1 MLWKT
6 LHVGHSAHVAILE
19 ARPELLDAV
28 TELRERLAVAR
39 FPLGLPGA
47 ERARRTRDEL
57 MAQLDGYLLPRL
69 REPRAPLLAVV
80 GGPTGAGKSTLVNS
94 LVGRRV
100 SEAGVLRPTTW
111 TPVLVCHPDDRR
123 WFTGRRVLP
132 RLGRVTWPQRR
143 NRGDRRGERG
153 EPVMVVETD
162 TAVPAGL
169 ALLDAPDVDSLVPG
183 NRELAAEL
191 ICAADIWVLVTTAT
205 RYADALPWHLLRSAR
220 EYDVTLVTVLDRV
233 PHQVAAEVA
242 RHYATL
248 LERAGL
254 PDVPRFTVPELP
266 EAAGGGSGV
275 LPATAVAGL
284 REWLGLRA
292 LDPAARAAAA
302 ARTAGGTLASLR
314 GRVAELAGACAAQY
328 ATAVRLDQRLADA
341 YGEAAR
347 RVRACLAG
355 GGLLTGQVRAHW
367 LAFPDDASGEELL
380 DALVAALAGLLGEAV
395 AAADAGTDAAWR
407 REPGAPAG
415 GGDAAEAVRD
425 RVGVQVRKLR
435 RCLEELVEEAHAFSG
450 LGAPLGTGSL
460 RTASLRTGPLRSGP
474 LRPAAAPPAEMSGED
489 TETAALLAVALMGGK
504 TAAVAQQILAGAL
517 GAAAASRLRQQGQR
531 MLNDCV
537 DRVLA
542 AEQARR
548 GEPVHRLAI
557 TPDHQVELVAAFS
570 AVRARQAAPAPVRS

>member
-6 LHVGHSAHVAILE
+6 LQIGHSAHVAILE
-19 ARPELLDAV
+19 ARPELLDALSV
-28 TELRERLAVAR
+28 LRERLALAR
-39 FPLGLPGA
+39 FPLELPGA
-47 ERARRTRDEL
+47 ERARRTRGEL

-69 REPRAPLLAVV
+69 REPGAPLLAVV
-80 GGPTGAGKSTLVNS
+80 GGSTGAGKSTLVNS

-123 WFTGRRVLP
+123 WFMGRRVLP
-132 RLGRVTWPQRR
+132 RLGRVTWQRR
-143 NRGDRRGERG
+143 EDRVDRGG

-162 TAVPAGL
+162 TALPAGL

-191 ICAADIWVLVTTAT
+191 ICAADVWVLVTTAT

-220 EYDVTLVTVLDRV
+220 DYDVTLVTVLDRV
-233 PHQVAAEVA
+233 PHQVAAEVS

-254 PDVPRFTVPELP
+254 GDIPRFTVPELP
-266 EAAGGGSGV
+266 EAASGGSGV

-284 REWLGLRA
+284 REWLGRRA
-292 LDPAARAAAA
+292 LDPASRAATA
-302 ARTAGGTLASLR
+302 ARTADGTLASLR

-328 ATAVRLDQRLADA
+328 ATAVRLDQRLDEA
-341 YGEAAR
+341 YGEAGR

-367 LAFPDDASGEELL
+367 LAFPDDSSGEELL
-380 DALVAALAGLLGEAV
+380 DALVAALSGLLSEAV
-395 AAADAGTDAAWR
+395 AAADASTDAAWR

-415 GGDAAEAVRD
+415 GGDSPAAVRE
-425 RVGVQVRKLR
+425 RVGVQVRKLG
-435 RCLEELVEEAHAFSG
+435 RCLEELVEETRAYSG
-450 LGAPLGTGSL
+450 LGAPLGTG
-460 RTASLRTGPLRSGP
+460 PLRSGP
-474 LRPAAAPPAEMSGED
+474 LRTGPLRAAAPAAQALSGEES
-489 TETAALLAVALMGGK
+489 ETAALLGVALLGGK

-517 GAAAASRLRQQGQR
+517 GAAATARLRQQGVR

-542 AEQARR
+542 DERARR
-548 GEPVHRLAI
+548 GEPLHRLAI
-557 TPDHQVELVAAFS
+557 TPDHQVALVAALS
-570 AVRARQAAPAPVRS
+570 AVRARHTARTPVQT